1 MRVRKT
7 RGVGCALFFFFFSQ
21 EEAGRANALLAAGDA
36 KKLKLG
42 LRACVRLAHSLARS
56 LDLSCTFHCSEHKT
70 SPFSPTM
77 RECHLAYNN
86 EGQQLV
92 GRFVVR

>member
-1 MRVRKT
+1 LVARSS
-7 RGVGCALFFFFFSQ
+7 FFSSHKT
-21 EEAGRANALLAAGDA
+21 AAGEA

-42 LRACVRLAHSLARS
+42 LRACVRLALSLSGSAA
-56 LDLSCTFHCSEHKT
+56 LFTAAQHKT